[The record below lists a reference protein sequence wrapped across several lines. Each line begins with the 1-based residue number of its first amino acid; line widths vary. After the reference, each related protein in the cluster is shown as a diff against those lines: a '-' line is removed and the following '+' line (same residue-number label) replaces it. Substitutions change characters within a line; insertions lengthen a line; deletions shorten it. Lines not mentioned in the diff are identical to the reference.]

1 MAPCVVATGW
11 SSIRL
16 PFAYFCPSPLPPP
29 SCWSRGSS
37 DPMFLP
43 FPRLTQPSFVSPDH
57 RVLST
62 LSQGYCLPSA
72 PPEQAG
78 APHCPSLPNPR
89 RHPNG
94 RFPAVSGLPFE
105 TSCTL
110 SAGVHPDPRSA
121 HCIPIRV
128 PFVCLVTKRPHL
140 DFPPAQP
147 PQPSSSHSPFGSR
160 LKPVGEPGTPPPVSC
175 AAPHRK
181 ARPVG
186 PGGPAN
192 GSRTSAPPFLGWI
205 HPCRC
210 QVLLCSVFLFR
221 CLLSQ
226 MPIQS

>member
-1 MAPCVVATGW
+1 MCCCNGLVQYSTALC
-11 SSIRL
+11 IFL
-16 PFAYFCPSPLPPP
+16 PLPP

-78 APHCPSLPNPR
+78 APASSRIQWPISGRFWFAFRDLLYIIRGGSSRPSL
-89 RHPNG
+89 
-94 RFPAVSGLPFE
+94 
-105 TSCTL
+105 C
-110 SAGVHPDPRSA
+110 A

-160 LKPVGEPGTPPPVSC
+160 LKPVGEPGTPPPVFC

-192 GSRTSAPPFLGWI
+192 GSRTSAPPPL
-205 HPCRC
+205 PRMDP
-210 QVLLCSVFLFR
+210 SMPMSSSALFR
-221 CLLSQ
+221 IPFPMPFVPFTRA

>member
-1 MAPCVVATGW
+1 MCCCNGLVQYSTALC
-11 SSIRL
+11 IFL
-16 PFAYFCPSPLPPP
+16 PLPP

-78 APHCPSLPNPR
+78 APHCPSHPPPR
-89 RHPNG
+89 WLLLGSNG

-160 LKPVGEPGTPPPVSC
+160 LKPVGEPGTPPPVFC

-181 ARPVG
+181 QCPYN
-186 PGGPAN
+186 PDHTHPN
-192 GSRTSAPPFLGWI
+192 GTAFPSGF
-205 HPCRC
+205 
-210 QVLLCSVFLFR
+210 FR
-221 CLLSQ
+221 DLREH
-226 MPIQS
+226 